1 MTMQEY
7 IRPMKKSDNVQKKS
21 HVVRDT
27 VLLGDW
33 EKIEKQSARTINPKL
48 DDEILDG
55 LIIKGYEMK
64 WGKTNENGE
73 QYDKTAFDEFIQ
85 QYFVDGKLNMPVDIN
100 HGGYHDWRN
109 YCGRVLY
116 IETNSVGFYFVVYVP
131 KTYADYDRLLW
142 GLENGI
148 IQGFSKE
155 GYVSWEDFDWIYN
168 EDGTFDHEQIHKMRI
183 VSVSL
188 VATPANGL
196 LFEKMQQTQNS
207 LVFEKKNESKSGKS
221 FADLFKNN

>member
-1 MTMQEY
+1 MQEY
-7 IRPMKKSDNVQKKS
+7 IRPKRKSDNVQKKS

-85 QYFVDGKLNMPVDIN
+85 QYFVEGKLNMPVDIN

-131 KTYADYDRLLW
+131 KTYAEYDRLLW

-155 GYVSWEDFDWIYN
+155 GWAEEWEPRWK
-168 EDGTFDHEQIHKMRI
+168 EDGTFDYELIKKMK
-183 VSVSL
+183 VLSVSL
-188 VATPANGL
+188 VSTPANGL
-196 LFEKMQQTQNS
+196 DFERIQEIRNS
-207 LVFEKKNESKSGKS
+207 LVFKNTNKIENKGGKT
-221 FADLFKNN
+221 FAELFK